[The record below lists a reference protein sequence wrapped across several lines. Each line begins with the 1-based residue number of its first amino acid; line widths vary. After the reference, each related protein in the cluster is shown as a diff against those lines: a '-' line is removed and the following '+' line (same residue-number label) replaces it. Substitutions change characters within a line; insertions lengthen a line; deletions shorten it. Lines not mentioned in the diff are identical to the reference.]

1 VGSLGRRGGGGEGG
15 RRGFVLR
22 ACCLIMVTY
31 LWPNNTPRQIS
42 LVRFCY
48 CCLVLGARDGFFF
61 LGGVRGA
68 KFPILGKWE
77 REHVGY
83 WPHMY
88 IQMSRHVR
96 LIVRNLQLS
105 WFCFFFL
112 GEITSHAK
120 FVSRTCF
127 SFFFFFWGP
136 SLIQGLGLNFRI

>member
-1 VGSLGRRGGGGEGG
+1 MAVGGVTWGGGA
-15 RRGFVLR
+15 RGFVLR

-31 LWPNNTPRQIS
+31 LWPNDTPRQIS

-61 LGGVRGA
+61 WGG
-68 KFPILGKWE
+68 FPILGKWE

-83 WPHMY
+83 WPHVY

-96 LIVRNLQLS
+96 FIVRNLLLS

-112 GEITSHAK
+112 GGNYFTRQ
-120 FVSRTCF
+120 VCQQD
-127 SFFFFFWGP
+127 SFFLFLFFWGLP
-136 SLIQGLGLNFRI
+136 